1 MFPLDMMKLAV
12 LATVTVVVF
21 EEKTLPQARLLAQ
34 AIALIL
40 TVAGALMIAALG
52 ALSTFMVE

>member
-1 MFPLDMMKLAV
+1 MMKLAV